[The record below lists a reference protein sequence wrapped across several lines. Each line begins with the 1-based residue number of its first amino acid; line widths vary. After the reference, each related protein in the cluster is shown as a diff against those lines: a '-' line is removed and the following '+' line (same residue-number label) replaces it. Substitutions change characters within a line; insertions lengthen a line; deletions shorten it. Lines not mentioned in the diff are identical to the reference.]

1 MGGFKRAKKLRA
13 ADSKKTYIHPHS
25 PKTGDY
31 WMKKAVCFNTLK
43 LTSDTKS
50 HGDKVSEVF
59 TCGCDHPCFAL
70 HHT

>member
-50 HGDKVSEVF
+50 PGDKVS
-59 TCGCDHPCFAL
+59 
-70 HHT
+70 